1 MPQLWLTALPIPW
14 KMLAA
19 AKCDDKAISGIPAG
33 LFRMVSL
40 LPLVFIGGCSDV
52 ALLDPKGPIG
62 DTERF
67 VIIVAFILMLIV
79 VIPVFIMAFWFP
91 LKYRADKNAVYTP
104 KWSYSGKIELIM
116 WLIPAAIVIGLSVL
130 TWNTTYQLDPYKPI
144 NPDIKPVNIEAVS
157 LDWKWLFIYPDENI
171 AVVNLLVFPVNVPLS
186 FRITSDTVMTSF
198 FIPRLGSQIY
208 AMAGMQTRLHL
219 LADEPGTY
227 AGHNQQF
234 SGKGYADMNFQAI
247 AVSPEQFQVWLRQT
261 RKAKKGLNL
270 PEYQNLQQPT
280 KGYPL
285 TYFSS
290 VMPDLFNAI
299 IYKYNKSSG
308 KEPDAEPA
316 KTNGLERD

>member
-1 MPQLWLTALPIPW
+1 MPQLWLTGLPIRW
-14 KMLAA
+14 KMLT
-19 AKCDDKAISGIPAG
+19 I
-33 LFRMVSL
+33 L
-40 LPLVFIGGCSDV
+40 LPLVIIGGCSDV

-116 WLIPAAIVIGLSVL
+116 WLVPAAIVTGLGVL
-130 TWNTTYQLDPYKPI
+130 TWHTTYQLDPYRPI
-144 NPDIKPVNIEAVS
+144 NPDVKPVNIEAVS
-157 LDWKWLFIYPDENI
+157 LDWKWLFIYPEENI
-171 AVVNLLVFPVNVPLS
+171 AVVNFLVFPVNVPLS

-227 AGHNQQF
+227 DGHNQQF
-234 SGKGYADMNFQAI
+234 SGRGYADMNFQAI

-261 RKAKKGLNL
+261 RKAKKVLNL
-270 PEYQNLQQPT
+270 TEYQNLEQPT
-280 KGYPL
+280 LGYPL

-290 VMPDLFNAI
+290 VMPDLFNTI
-299 IYKYNKSSG
+299 MYKYKKSSG
-308 KEPDAEPA
+308 KNPDAEPV
-316 KTNGLERD
+316 KSIGLERD